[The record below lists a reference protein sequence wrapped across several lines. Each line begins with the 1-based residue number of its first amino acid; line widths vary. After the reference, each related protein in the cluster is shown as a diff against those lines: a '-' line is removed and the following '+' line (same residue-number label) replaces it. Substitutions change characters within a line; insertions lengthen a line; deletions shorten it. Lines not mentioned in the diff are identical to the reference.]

1 MPPFLIAL
9 RRNLAA
15 GVRLALMRRV
25 SPLDFRVTV
34 GQFIALAVVGGLC
47 ASMVDLSA
55 LGGDVRFNVAGIGGH
70 VRDTAILLLLCWIVA
85 LMLRAPGAALSL
97 PVVLLSAGWVPDI
110 AFAAIVALESIF
122 GINNPTLTGALWW
135 AILSWSWL
143 VAWRSVATVLQGRGY
158 FAAPARALAVL
169 IVFGGMVGLALLYP
183 AQRLWDS
190 PPALEDDADDEGRPL
205 PRVESEAAMTAQ
217 PRVLFEALST
227 LERRE
232 SGTSNTY
239 FVGFAGDAS
248 QDVFRNDMEAAQQV
262 VDERLGTT
270 GRSVS
275 LINSRRTLFEAPIAT
290 ASNLQ
295 ATLSTVGRLIDADE
309 DVAVIYLSSH
319 GSANH
324 QLYVNFPPL
333 VLQQLT
339 PTSLARMLQ
348 ESRIKYKVVIVSACF
363 SGGYVAALKDPY
375 TMVMTSSRADRTS
388 FGCDN
393 KSEFTYFGEAFFQD
407 ALKQT
412 TSLADAFEIAKR
424 SIAERERAGG
434 LTPSEPQIS
443 VGDAI
448 REKLGSRARVG
459 KGAVASAN
467 PENRHSRRVSQP
479 SLAARRLDFAP
490 VFMLRGI
497 DDRRARFD
505 RHILVAERNPRD
517 PQ

>member
-1 MPPFLIAL
+1 MPNFLIAL

-15 GVRLALMRRV
+15 GARLALMRRV
-25 SPLDFRVTV
+25 SPLDFRVSV
-34 GQFIALAVVGGLC
+34 GQFIALALVGGLC

-55 LGGDVRFNVAGIGGH
+55 LGGDAQFNVAGIGGH
-70 VRDTAILLLLCWIVA
+70 VRDTAILLLLCWVVV

-110 AFAAIVALESIF
+110 AFAAIVAIESIA
-122 GINNPTLTGALWW
+122 GIDSPTLTGALWW
-135 AILSWSWL
+135 LILTWSWL
-143 VAWRSVATVLQGRGY
+143 VAWRSVTTVLHGSGH
-158 FAAPARALAVL
+158 FAAPARALAVM

-183 AQRLWDS
+183 AQRLWES
-190 PPALEDDADDEGRPL
+190 PPAVEDDVDDEGKPL
-205 PRVESEAAMTAQ
+205 PRVESEEALATQ
-217 PRVLFEALST
+217 PRVLFEALTT
-227 LERRE
+227 LERRDP
-232 SGTSNTY
+232 GTSNTY

-262 VDERLGTT
+262 IDDRFGTA

-275 LINSRRTLFEAPIAT
+275 LINSRRTLFDAPIAT

-309 DVAVIYLSSH
+309 DIAIIYLSSH

-333 VLQQLT
+333 ILQQLM

-348 ESRIKYKVVIVSACF
+348 DARIKYKVVIVSACY
-363 SGGYVAALKDPY
+363 SGGYIAPLKDPY
-375 TMVMTSSRADRTS
+375 TMVITSSRADRTS

-393 KSEFTYFGEAFFQD
+393 KSEFTYFGEAFFQE
-407 ALKQT
+407 ALNRT
-412 TSLADAFEIAKR
+412 TSLVEAFEIAKR
-424 SIAERERAGG
+424 AIAERERAGG
-434 LTPSEPQIS
+434 LTPSEPQIH

-448 REKLGSRARVG
+448 REKLGSRARMG
-459 KGAVASAN
+459 KGAVALG
-467 PENRHSRRVSQP
+467 PRRP
-479 SLAARRLDFAP
+479 DLAP
-490 VFMLRGI
+490 VLVPGGI
-497 DDRRARFD
+497 DDRRPRFD

>member
-1 MPPFLIAL
+1 MPPFLTAL

-15 GVRLALMRRV
+15 GARLALMRRV

-34 GQFIALAVVGGLC
+34 GQFIALGVVGGLC
-47 ASMVDLSA
+47 ASMVDLAA
-55 LGGDVRFNVAGIGGH
+55 LGGDAKFNVAGIGGH
-70 VRDTAILLLLCWIVA
+70 VRDTAILLLLCWIVT
-85 LMLRAPGAALSL
+85 LMLRVPGAALSL
-97 PVVLLSAGWVPDI
+97 PVVLLSAGWVPDV
-110 AFAAIVALESIF
+110 AFAAIVALESIL
-122 GINNPTLTGALWW
+122 GVNSPTITGALWW
-135 AILSWSWL
+135 AILGWSWL
-143 VAWRSVATVLQGRGY
+143 VAWRSVATVLQGRGQ
-158 FAAPARALAVL
+158 FAAPARALAVT

-190 PPALEDDADDEGRPL
+190 PPAVEDYVDDEGRPL
-205 PRVESEAAMTAQ
+205 PRVESEEAMAAQ
-217 PRVLFEALST
+217 PRVLFEALTT

-232 SGTSNTY
+232 PGTSNTY

-295 ATLSTVGRLIDADE
+295 ATLSTVGRLINADE
-309 DVAVIYLSSH
+309 DVAFIYLSSH

-348 ESRIKYKVVIVSACF
+348 ESRIKYRVVIVSACY
-363 SGGYVAALKDPY
+363 SGGYIAALKDPY
-375 TMVMTSSRADRTS
+375 TMVMTSARADRTS

-393 KSEFTYFGEAFFQD
+393 KSEFTYFGEAFFQE

-412 TSLADAFEIAKR
+412 TSLVDAFEMAKR
-424 SIAERERAGG
+424 AIAERERAGG

-448 REKLGSRARVG
+448 REKLGSRARMG
-459 KGAVASAN
+459 KGAVAQAW
-467 PENRHSRRVSQP
+467 PEQP
-479 SLAARRLDFAP
+479 EPRSLLNVSLAASRPDLAP
-490 VFMLRGI
+490 VFMLRGV
-497 DDRRARFD
+497 DDRRARLD
-505 RHILVAERNPRD
+505 RHVLVAEGNSRNP
-517 PQ
+517 Q